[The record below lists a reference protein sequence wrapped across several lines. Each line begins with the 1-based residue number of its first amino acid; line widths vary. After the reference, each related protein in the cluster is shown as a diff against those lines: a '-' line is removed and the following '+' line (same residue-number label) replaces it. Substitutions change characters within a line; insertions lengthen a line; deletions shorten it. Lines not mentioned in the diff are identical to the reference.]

1 MFRVLRDFVVKHPR
15 LIGVPLATIC
25 GAPFADLFLVKR
37 AYWMKRKPIDDVL
50 EAGTKPTVFTPPWSN
65 IDRSA
70 IVDLIRDPFV
80 AVPKG
85 KSRDFGVV
93 LGPTGTGKSDATRK
107 ACNGKQ
113 TAGVLYCEIVDFSFF
128 SKDLAKTIGM
138 SLEPTSLI
146 DVILSYLIQLQR
158 GDLL

>member
-1 MFRVLRDFVVKHPR
+1 MAAKMFRVLRDFVVKHPR

-80 AVPKG
+80 AVPKE
-85 KSRDFGVV
+85 KSQDFGVV

-107 ACNGKQ
+107 ACNGKSQ
-113 TAGVLYCEIVDFSFF
+113 FICDFISVSTALRTSRLCQVIRPVAVYL
-128 SKDLAKTIGM
+128 KRLA
-138 SLEPTSLI
+138 
-146 DVILSYLIQLQR
+146 
-158 GDLL
+158 